1 MKIHIVLRV
10 LGLLSVIISLT
21 MVFPLIWSIIDGTP
35 DTIAFLMSMTL
46 GIGIG
51 TILYLLGDRSREYA
65 ELNVREA
72 FAVVSLSWVMASIV
86 GALPYYM
93 GEYLPTFADAFFE
106 AMSGFSTT
114 GATVFTDIEANPRGI
129 LFWRSLTHWIGGMG
143 IIVLSLAILPFIG
156 VGGMQLFRAEV
167 PGPTPEKLSPRI
179 QQTALMLWAVYVVI
193 SAAQTV
199 VLMLCGLDLF
209 DSLTHTFGT
218 MATGGFSPYNDSIAA
233 FRSPLIE
240 WVIILF
246 MFLAGTNFVLH
257 LLALRGKPGSFWK
270 DEEFRFYVKF
280 TLLSIA
286 AVTAFLLIKGH
297 YGSFSDT
304 FRNSAFQVISIM
316 TTTGY
321 VTSDFNLWPQALRL
335 LMLLLMFA
343 GGCAGSTGGSMKQV
357 RLMIL
362 AKRVKVEI
370 NRLLHPQQ
378 VLRVRFNKQVLS
390 LDVISSVT
398 AFYILYMMF
407 FVGFSLIII
416 TITGL
421 DLETGIASVA
431 ATLGNIGPGLGGVGA
446 VENYSFFNMPAKL
459 ILSFC
464 MLLGRL
470 ELFSVVMLFV
480 KGTWR
485 S

>member
-1 MKIHIVLRV
+1 MKYQIVLRV

-21 MVFPLIWSIIDGTP
+21 MIFPLIWSIVDGTDDMIP
-35 DTIAFLMSMTL
+35 FLMSITI

-51 TILYLLGDRSREYA
+51 VVLYLLGDQRRKYT

-72 FAVVSLSWVMASIV
+72 FAVVSLAWVMASVI
-86 GALPYYM
+86 GALPYYL
-93 GEYLPTFADAFFE
+93 GEYLPTYTDAFFE

-114 GATVFTDIEANPRGI
+114 GATVLTDIESNPRGI
-129 LFWRSLTHWIGGMG
+129 LFWRSLTHWLGGMG

-167 PGPTPEKLSPRI
+167 PGPTPEKLTPRI
-179 QQTALMLWAVYVVI
+179 QQTALMLWVVYLII
-193 SAAQTV
+193 SAAEV
-199 VLMLCGLDLF
+199 VALLFCGLDLF

-240 WVIILF
+240 WVIIIF

-257 LLALRGKPGSFWK
+257 LLALKGKLNVFWK
-270 DEEFRFYVKF
+270 DEEFRFYLKF
-280 TLLSIA
+280 TLLCIII
-286 AVTAFLLIKGH
+286 VTTFLMFNNH
-297 YGSFSDT
+297 YGNFSDT
-304 FRNSAFQVISIM
+304 LRISTFQVISIM

-321 VTSDFNLWPQALRL
+321 VTSDFNLWPQVLRL

-357 RLMIL
+357 RLL
-362 AKRVKVEI
+362 LLFKRVKVEVR
-370 NRLLHPQQ
+370 RLLHPQQ
-378 VLRVRFNKQVLS
+378 ILRVRFNGSVLG

-398 AFYILYMMF
+398 AFYILYMML
-407 FVGFSLIII
+407 FVVFSLVMVAVL
-416 TITGL
+416 GA
-421 DLETGIASVA
+421 DLETGISSVA
-431 ATLGNIGPGLGGVGA
+431 ATLGNIGPGLAGVGA
-446 VENYSFFNMPAKL
+446 VENYAFINIPGKL

-485 S
+485 P